1 MVARRVKS
9 NKAEMLN
16 GKAAGGTTYRAL
28 EQLADVLAD
37 IARGNIKNEVIA
49 GEVTTA
55 VKRAHPF
62 G

>member
-9 NKAEMLN
+9 NGAVKLDSQS
-16 GKAAGGTTYRAL
+16 AGVATYRAL

-37 IARGNIKNEVIA
+37 IARGNLKDEVIV
-49 GEVTTA
+49 EDVTTA
-55 VKRAHPF
+55 VKRAHPS

>member
-9 NKAEMLN
+9 NGAVKLN
-16 GKAAGGTTYRAL
+16 SQAAGDETYRAL

-55 VKRAHPF
+55 VKRAHPSS
-62 G
+62 

>member
-9 NKAEMLN
+9 NKAEILN
-16 GKAAGGTTYRAL
+16 SQAAGDATYRAL

-37 IARGNIKNEVIA
+37 IARGNLKDEITGKEVKTD
-49 GEVTTA
+49 VR
-55 VKRAHPF
+55 RAHIY